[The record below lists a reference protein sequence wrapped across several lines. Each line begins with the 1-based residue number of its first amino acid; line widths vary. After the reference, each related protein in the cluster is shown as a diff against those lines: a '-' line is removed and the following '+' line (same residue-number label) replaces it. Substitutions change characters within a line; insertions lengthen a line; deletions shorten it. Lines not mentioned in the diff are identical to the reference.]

1 MVLHERWSLRFGLC
15 LSLSLLPSAAVGGGG
30 LEGNVYDTPLDDGRS
45 LSLTWETSMVHVGD
59 SIRVERRQVPDS
71 SFVTVTAVEAGV
83 GRWVD
88 DDVKR
93 GVAYAYRIVIVR
105 NGVDIMAATLGPAA
119 PRPQWFNGKRVNV
132 LVGVLILCGLVIGY
146 VRSAKRGRLPV
157 IRHMPGLDAVE
168 EAVGRATEMGR
179 PVLYTTGI
187 GQIQRIA
194 TIASMNILASVAE
207 KTARYGT
214 TLLVPCADPIVL
226 SVAQE
231 AVKEGFARAGRPDGY
246 RSENVFLVTADSQ
259 FGYAGGVI
267 GTMTR
272 QKTAAHLLLGTF
284 AAEALLMAETGRT
297 TGALQVAGTDSTIQL
312 AFFIVTCDYVLI
324 GEELFA
330 ASGYLTKEPTTLGSI
345 RGQDIAKL
353 VIAGAALFGAVA
365 ATVGWDL
372 PARLFEIG

>member
-1 MVLHERWSLRFGLC
+1 MTWRVLAYE
-15 LSLSLLPSAAVGGGG
+15 PS
-30 LEGNVYDTPLDDGRS
+30 
-45 LSLTWETSMVHVGD
+45 D
-59 SIRVERRQVPDS
+59 SVRIERRACDRPEFSVVALLDAS
-71 SFVTVTAVEAGV
+71 L

-88 DDVKR
+88 GDLVR
-93 GVAYAYRIVIVR
+93 GGSYEYRICLLRAGFDEACVL
-105 NGVDIMAATLGPAA
+105 AGPAV
-119 PRPQWFNGKRVNV
+119 PVPQWFNGRRVNALIGVVIFCGCV
-132 LVGVLILCGLVIGY
+132 LWF
-146 VRSAKRGRLPV
+146 VRRARTGRLPE
-157 IRHMPGLDAVE
+157 IRRMPGLDAVE

-231 AVKEGFARAGRPDGY
+231 AVKEGFTRAGRPDGY
-246 RSENVFLVTADSQ
+246 RPENVFLVTADSQ
-259 FGYAGGVI
+259 FGYAGGVV
-267 GTMTR
+267 GAMTR
-272 QKTAAHLLLGTF
+272 ERTAAHLLLGTF

-353 VIAGAALFGAVA
+353 IIAASVLVGAVA

-372 PARLFEIG
+372 PVRLLEIG

>member
-1 MVLHERWSLRFGLC
+1 M
-15 LSLSLLPSAAVGGGG
+15 
-30 LEGNVYDTPLDDGRS
+30 
-45 LSLTWETSMVHVGD
+45 
-59 SIRVERRQVPDS
+59 RVERRS
-71 SFVTVTAVEAGV
+71 SEETEFSEVADVDAGF
-83 GRWVD
+83 GQWVD
-88 DDVKR
+88 GGLTR
-93 GVAYAYRIVIVR
+93 GGSYEYRLRLFRGGLEEASVLV
-105 NGVDIMAATLGPAA
+105 GPAV
-119 PRPQWFNGKRVNV
+119 PTPQWFNGRRTNA
-132 LVGVLILCGLVIGY
+132 LIGVVILCGCVVWFVHRARNGH
-146 VRSAKRGRLPV
+146 LPE
-157 IRHMPGLDAVE
+157 IRHMPGLDAIE

-231 AVKEGFARAGRPDGY
+231 AVKEGFTRAGRPDGY
-246 RSENVFLVTADSQ
+246 RPENVFLVTADSQ
-259 FGYAGGVI
+259 FGYAGGVV

-272 QKTAAHLLLGTF
+272 ERTAAHLLLGTF

-353 VIAGAALFGAVA
+353 IIAGTVLLGALA
-365 ATVGWDL
+365 ATIGWDL
-372 PARLFEIG
+372 PARLLEIG

>member
-1 MVLHERWSLRFGLC
+1 MAWR
-15 LSLSLLPSAAVGGGG
+15 
-30 LEGNVYDTPLDDGRS
+30 
-45 LSLTWETSMVHVGD
+45 LTAPQPGD
-59 SIRVERRQVPDS
+59 SIRVERRAFPDGEFS
-71 SFVTVTAVEAGV
+71 AIAVVDPTG

-88 DDVKR
+88 DDVER
-93 GVAYAYRIVIVR
+93 EHEYEYRVHLIREGSDVASA
-105 NGVDIMAATLGPAA
+105 MCGPVV
-119 PRPQWFNGKRVNV
+119 PRPQWFNGKRVNA
-132 LVGVLILCGLVIGY
+132 LVGVVVLCGLVLWF
-146 VRSAKRGRLPV
+146 VRRAKRGYLPE

-214 TLLVPCADPIVL
+214 KLLVPCADPIVL

-231 AVKEGFARAGRPDGY
+231 AVREGCTRAGRPDAY
-246 RSENVFLVTADSQ
+246 TADNVFLVTADSQ
-259 FGYAGGVI
+259 FGYAGGVV

-272 QKTAAHLLLGTF
+272 ERTAAHLLLGTF
-284 AAEALLMAETGRT
+284 AAEALLMAETGRS

-353 VIAGAALFGAVA
+353 IIAGTVLVGAIA
-365 ATVGWDL
+365 ATIGWDL
-372 PARLFEIG
+372 PARLLEIG